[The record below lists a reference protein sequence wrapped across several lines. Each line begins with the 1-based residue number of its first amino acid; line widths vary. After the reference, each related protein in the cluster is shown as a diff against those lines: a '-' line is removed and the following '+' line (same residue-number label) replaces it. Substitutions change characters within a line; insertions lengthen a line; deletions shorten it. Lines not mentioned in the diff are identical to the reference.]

1 MIIWRRKKKKM
12 YVKGIIA
19 RKKKKK
25 RIKNVKKLMKQNIFI
40 FDHFLTSIENSE
52 VTWKT
57 IDFIW
62 LIEKIKKKK
71 IMRQRE
77 RTVMSASTED
87 EKDEKDETNK
97 ANETNETNEADETDA
112 QRADEEEMQFVIDI
126 NSNQWLDQDFIEFDD
141 DEDQK
146 HVRWMGYE

>member
-1 MIIWRRKKKKM
+1 M
-12 YVKGIIA
+12 YVKEIIV

-25 RIKNVKKLMKQNIFI
+25 RVKNVKKLMKQNIFI
-40 FDHFLTSIENSE
+40 FNHLLTSIENFE
-52 VTWKT
+52 ITWKT

-62 LIEKIKKKK
+62 LIEKTKKKK

-87 EKDEKDETNK
+87 EKDEKNETNEV
-97 ANETNETNEADETDA
+97 NETNETDA
-112 QRADEEEMQFVIDI
+112 QRTDEEEMQFVIDT

-141 DEDQK
+141 DENQK
-146 HVRWMGYE
+146 HVRWMSY